1 MSSRPKHFI
10 FIFTFMISLYL
21 IFWHLPLLSLNA
33 LKTASQDPNFSD
45 QNYYLYIANDL
56 ASRDYVSLNDLNAS
70 WSTFGVIGYLYLGK
84 TIFQTEFFYSLLNP
98 VLFLTSWILVIK
110 NLRKNLLIR
119 KDGLLMLA
127 LFPSM
132 LLTLST
138 PGKEFLAIFG
148 TLIFLNGCIYHFAHT
163 RNQLSLFYIILGL
176 LIVGLN
182 RPHES
187 AVLIFSIL
195 AFKCMTDD
203 KRMRTLLLSISF
215 LLVIIWSVSETKIFI
230 ALMNGLQ
237 DFGGIYWDTSAKNI
251 SPSLNLVSSSLY
263 SDNLFIHNLLGI
275 PRVIIIF
282 FAPLITSL
290 RALVDPQNVGFGFDY
305 YIFRDLSSIL
315 RMLDTIASISII
327 IFSIRNFNKKKL
339 SPHAVSLI
347 RFFVFYTFISY
358 YSIAYFGI
366 VEKSRYFIQSGFV
379 WLLIFLL
386 IDNSRER
393 LNQDL
398 N

>member
-1 MSSRPKHFI
+1 MSRRLKHFI
-10 FIFTFMISLYL
+10 FIFTFIISIYL
-21 IFWHLPLLSLNA
+21 IFWHFPLLSLDA
-33 LKTASQDPNFSD
+33 LKTTWQDPNFSD
-45 QNYYLYIANDL
+45 QNYYLFIANDL
-56 ASRDYVSLNDLNAS
+56 ATRSSVSFSDLDVS

-84 TIFQTEFFYSLLNP
+84 TIFRTEFFYTLLNT
-98 VLFLTSWILVIK
+98 VLFLFGWILVVKSLKSNFLIK
-110 NLRKNLLIR
+110 
-119 KDGLLMLA
+119 KDGILLLS

-132 LLTLST
+132 LLVLST

-148 TLIFLNGCIYHFAHT
+148 TLIFFNGCIYHFVRI

-187 AVLIFSIL
+187 AVLLISIL

-203 KRMRTLLLSISF
+203 KRMRTFLLSISF
-215 LLVIIWSVSETKIFI
+215 LLVIFWSVRETLIF
-230 ALMNGLQ
+230 NGLVNALQ
-237 DFGGIYWDTSAKNI
+237 SSEGIYWDTSTKNI
-251 SPSLNLVSSSLY
+251 SPSLHLVSSNLY
-263 SDNLFIHNLLGI
+263 SDNLFIHILLGV
-275 PRVIIIF
+275 PRVIIVF

-290 RALVDPQNVGFGFDY
+290 RTLVAPENLSFGFDY

-315 RMLDTIASISII
+315 RMIDIITVISII
-327 IFSIRNFNKKKL
+327 KFSLTNFNKRRL
-339 SPHAVSLI
+339 TPHALIII
-347 RFFVFYTFISY
+347 RFFVFQIFISY
-358 YSIAYFGI
+358 YSIVYFGI
-366 VEKSRYFIQSGFV
+366 VEKSRYFIQFGFV

-393 LNQDL
+393 LSPDL